1 VLQSVEV
8 ARLEVACLEAGILEV
23 AFLEVACLEAEILEV
38 ARLEVACLEAGI
50 LEVAFLEV
58 AFLEVACLEAGIFVA
73 VPGAWTAA
81 AVGVRTELREAWQ
94 AVPCA
99 GVGLMVLPPV
109 HPIGCVLK
117 QQAGHWR

>member
-8 ARLEVACLEAGILEV
+8 ARLEVACLEAGILVV
-23 AFLEVACLEAEILEV
+23 AFLEVACLEV
-38 ARLEVACLEAGI
+38 
-50 LEVAFLEV
+50 
-58 AFLEVACLEAGIFVA
+58 GIFVA